1 METTKNLFAELNKIN
16 SLNGLKNVIS
26 EKYVYP
32 DELKKLDSKNK
43 LKANYRHK
51 IQKNIISF
59 LSKKEVKKED
69 FENFNSFLKTFIVGF
84 KGITKD
90 TNVRELYSFKVD
102 SNETECNKVL
112 NEYKKLII
120 VEKK

>member
-16 SLNGLKNVIS
+16 SLNGLKSVVT
-26 EKYVYP
+26 EKYNYP
-32 DELKKLDSKNK
+32 EELKKLDSKNK

-69 FENFNSFLKTFIVGF
+69 FENFNNFLKTFISGF
-84 KGITKD
+84 AGLKKD

-112 NEYKKLII
+112 NEYKKFIA